1 MTAYKRIIRL
11 IEELHSPYMV
21 NGNLSKVVCN
31 VCKVAYPC
39 KTIQLLEE
47 EAGNV

>member
-11 IEELHSPYMV
+11 IEELHSPYMI
-21 NGNLSKVVCN
+21 NGDPERMVCN
-31 VCKVAYPC
+31 ACKVWYPC
-39 KTIQLLEE
+39 KTIELIQE

>member
-11 IEELHSPYMV
+11 IEELHSPIRPSNQAQMII
-21 NGNLSKVVCN
+21 CN
-31 VCKVAYPC
+31 SCKTKYPC
-39 KTIQLLEE
+39 KTIQLIEE